1 MTQPTKADLTAMQR
15 AMLTVPGVTLPR
27 FGADGDYGPE
37 FRAAFALVIAKAGG
51 QPVASGTTPVTPK
64 PGVIDWD
71 AQLRKDLQ
79 RFEGLRLNAYL
90 DTKGVATIGYG
101 HTGPDVKLG
110 LRWDAEK
117 AERALDIDIT
127 YHNAETARAF
137 PWAERL
143 DPARL
148 MVLRNWVFNMGV
160 GWAPRGGA
168 ANDKG
173 KGVRSFVNTLAHM
186 QAGQWDKAAQGMLA
200 SKWARD
206 VGSNRAEYLAG
217 IMRTGALPR

>member
-1 MTQPTKADLTAMQR
+1 MTPADLKAMQR

-27 FGADGDYGPE
+27 FGPDGSFGPE

-51 QPVASGTTPVTPK
+51 QPVAAPVTSQ

-71 AQLRKDLQ
+71 VQLRKDLQ
-79 RFEGLRLNAYL
+79 RFEGLRLIAYL
-90 DTKGVATIGYG
+90 DTKGVWTIGYG
-101 HTGPDVKLG
+101 HTGPDVKAG

-117 AERALDIDIT
+117 AERALDLDIT
-127 YHNAETARAF
+127 FHNAMTASAF
-137 PWAERL
+137 PWSERL
-143 DPARL
+143 DPARR

-160 GWAPRGGA
+160 GRAPRTNSPLDA
-168 ANDKG
+168 G
-173 KGVRSFVNTLAHM
+173 KGVKSFVNTLAHI
-186 QAGQWDKAAQGMLA
+186 QAGQWGKAAEGMLA

-206 VGSNRAEYLAG
+206 VGPTRAEYLAA